1 MTEQRDLPR
10 LLVSASGAVGT
21 IVFSNPR
28 KRNALNFEMWRSL
41 PDAIAE
47 LDANESVRIVVIE
60 GAGSDFTA
68 GADISEFTS
77 DSGKLAEFDRAVE
90 AAYDAA
96 PGCSKPVVAKIRGV
110 CFGGG
115 LGLAA
120 GCDLRFC
127 ATDSTFRMPAARLG
141 VGYRLDGIR
150 RFVDLIGPAHTADL
164 FFSARRFA
172 AADAVAMGF
181 VSAVLDGDTLDGH
194 VSDYARRIADNAP
207 LTVRAAKAA
216 IRASVGHATP
226 SDVAAVQSLI
236 DACYASA
243 DYREGQQAF
252 LAKREPRFRGR

>member
-1 MTEQRDLPR
+1 MTEQGDLPR
-10 LLVSASGAVGT
+10 LVVSTSGPVGRIT
-21 IVFSNPR
+21 FLNPR
-28 KRNALNFEMWRSL
+28 KRNALTFEMWRSL
-41 PDAIAE
+41 PLAIAE
-47 LDANESVRIVVIE
+47 LDANESVRIIVVE

-68 GADISEFTS
+68 GADISEFTN
-77 DSGKLAEFDRAVE
+77 DPDRLAEFDRAVE

-96 PGCSKPVVAKIRGV
+96 PDCSKPVIAKIRGV

-164 FFSARRFA
+164 FFSARRFD

-181 VSAVLDGDTLDGH
+181 VSAALDPGALDGH
-194 VSDYARRIADNAP
+194 VSEYARGVADNAP

-216 IRASVGHATP
+216 IRASTGRTTP
-226 SDVAAVQSLI
+226 RDVAAVQALI
-236 DACYASA
+236 DACYTSE
-243 DYREGQQAF
+243 DYLEGQRAF
-252 LAKREPRFRGR
+252 LAKRAPLFRGR